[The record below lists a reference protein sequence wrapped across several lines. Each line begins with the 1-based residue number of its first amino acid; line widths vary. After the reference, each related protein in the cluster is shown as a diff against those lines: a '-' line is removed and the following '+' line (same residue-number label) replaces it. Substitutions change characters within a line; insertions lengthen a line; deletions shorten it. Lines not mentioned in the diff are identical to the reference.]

1 MSLRKSRN
9 RSFNPFNLSFLDIM
23 SCGLGAVILIFL
35 ILKHGDSLESDQ
47 EKLISFDIKNV
58 KESIEK
64 SLEKINS
71 KNSVISKMQENIAN
85 ENYKIKKI
93 ESEIN
98 TQQLLKDSIIQQNK
112 DIQQV
117 NRIKED
123 SMPDVIEISGDGE
136 RQYLTGLK
144 IEGKRILYLFDSSAS
159 MLDENIQ
166 TIFKLSFLPDDQKGN
181 SEKWLRAKKTLQ
193 WLVARLPSK
202 SQFSII
208 SYNSSVQS
216 HTNGSWIKAD
226 DQELISQ
233 TLNSALDILP
243 EGGTNFE
250 KALLAAKAM
259 KPQPDAV
266 YIITDGLPTI
276 GEKLGNFSIS
286 METRRCLNSESRGR
300 ISPDCRHILFQ
311 KAKDEYLKGNKIK
324 TSTILLPL
332 QGDLRAASDY
342 WNLALQSGGTT
353 ISPSKDWP

>member
-1 MSLRKSRN
+1 MSLKKSRN

-35 ILKHGDSLESDQ
+35 ILKHGDSTKPDQ
-47 EKLISFDIKNV
+47 DKLIVFDIENA

-64 SLEKINS
+64 SRTGINS
-71 KNSVISKMQENIAN
+71 KKNIISELQDKISDRNS
-85 ENYKIKKI
+85 KIKKI
-93 ESEIN
+93 MAEIDS
-98 TQQLLKDSIIQQNK
+98 QQLLKDSIIKENKNTQQA
-112 DIQQV
+112 
-117 NRIKED
+117 IKKTED
-123 SMPDVIEISGDGE
+123 SMPDIVKISGDGE

-166 TIFKLSFLPDDQKGN
+166 TIFKLSFLPDDQKN
-181 SEKWLRAKKTLQ
+181 KSEKWVRAKNILQ
-193 WLVARLPSK
+193 WLVARLPSE

-208 SYNSSVQS
+208 SYNTKVKS
-216 HTNGSWIKAD
+216 HTNGAWINAEDASSVSKA
-226 DQELISQ
+226 LK
-233 TLNSALDILP
+233 SALTILP
-243 EGGTNFE
+243 KDGTNFE

-259 KPQPDAV
+259 RPQPDAV
-266 YIITDGLPTI
+266 YIITDGLPTV
-276 GEKLGNFSIS
+276 GEQLEKFSIS
-286 METRRCLNSESRGR
+286 LEIRNCLNSESKGR

-353 ISPSKDWP
+353 ISPSMDWP

>member
-1 MSLRKSRN
+1 MSLKKSRN

-47 EKLISFDIKNV
+47 EKLISFDIENV
-58 KESIEK
+58 KESIKK
-64 SLEKINS
+64 STDNINLKNAVISEIQEKILD
-71 KNSVISKMQENIAN
+71 ENN
-85 ENYKIKKI
+85 KIKKI
-93 ESEIN
+93 ESELN
-98 TQQLLKDSIIQQNK
+98 AQQLLKDSIIQQNK
-112 DIQQV
+112 EIQKV
-117 NRIKED
+117 NKIKED
-123 SMPDVIEISGDGE
+123 SLPDIVKISGDGE

-166 TIFKLSFLPDDQKGN
+166 TIFKLSFLPDDQK
-181 SEKWLRAKKTLQ
+181 SSSKKWIRAKKTLQ

-208 SYNSSVQS
+208 SYNTKVQS
-216 HTNGSWIKAD
+216 HTNGGWFKAD
-226 DQELISQ
+226 DQESVAK
-233 TLNSALDILP
+233 ALDSATNILP
-243 EGGTNFE
+243 ENGTNFE

-266 YIITDGLPTI
+266 YIITDGLPTV
-276 GEKLGNFSIS
+276 GEQLDKFSFSIQI
-286 METRRCLNSESRGR
+286 RNCLNSESRGR

-311 KAKDEYLKGNKIK
+311 KAKDEYFKGNKIK

-332 QGDLRAASDY
+332 EGDLGAALDY

-353 ISPSKDWP
+353 ISPSEDWP